1 MEAKVSWERKRPER
15 VRGGGG
21 GGNLWGWEVLR
32 IQRQGS
38 LEDGDQALEVERP

>member
-1 MEAKVSWERKRPER
+1 MEAKASWERKRPER

-21 GGNLWGWEVLR
+21 DLWGWEVLR
-32 IQRQGS
+32 IQRQGC